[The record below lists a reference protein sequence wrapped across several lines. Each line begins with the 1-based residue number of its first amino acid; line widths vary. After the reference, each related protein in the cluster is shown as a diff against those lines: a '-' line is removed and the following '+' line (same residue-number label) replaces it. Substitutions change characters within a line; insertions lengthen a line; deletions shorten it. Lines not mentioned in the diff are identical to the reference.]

1 MDFYEC
7 DADIYADP
15 GFPVYFSGSTLHRE
29 VDSGYR
35 YLHWHEAVEIL
46 YCIEGEGVAV
56 SDALSIPLAAGEIAV
71 IGGNRLHT
79 FYTEDVCRYAYLLV
93 GSELSASRD
102 LPGVRVQPFISDP
115 EAERQLRGILRE
127 LREQAP
133 FYRSEVCARLTR
145 FFVYLCRNYPESESA
160 SEQSCAGKRLEMVK
174 AVIAY
179 VSRHFAEPITVDDI
193 CGAVSFSRSYVCHT
207 FKEVTGLS
215 LVEYIQFVRC
225 RNART
230 LLASKQYNVSECA
243 EKSGFNTLSYFSRI
257 YKKQMGVPPSVHR

>member
-1 MDFYEC
+1 MDFYEY

-160 SEQSCAGKRLEMVK
+160 SEQSCAGKRLELSRLQPHQ
-174 AVIAY
+174 AAY
-179 VSRHFAEPITVDDI
+179 
-193 CGAVSFSRSYVCHT
+193 
-207 FKEVTGLS
+207 
-215 LVEYIQFVRC
+215 
-225 RNART
+225 
-230 LLASKQYNVSECA
+230 LASVQCTGGLAGVLARFEHARVYWVPYELWAAQRGLCAAGEGIKGRKSIA
-243 EKSGFNTLSYFSRI
+243 EKDLGEELRVDGYDWMEVV
-257 YKKQMGVPPSVHR
+257 Q